1 MSRPGRDVAEPPSAV
16 RNNGRVA
23 DIPRSALSRTARLA
37 SLPLSAAGRAT
48 LGLGQRLAGRDR
60 ETVNSE
66 LQRRTAEQ
74 LFEVLGTLKGG
85 AMKFGQALSI
95 YEAAIPDEYAAP
107 YREALTKLQN
117 AAPAMPPATVHKIM
131 AHQFGTGW
139 RARFAEF
146 DDDAAAAASIG
157 QVHRGIWHDGRP
169 VAVKLQY
176 PGADAALKSDMDQ
189 LFRVA
194 PLLGMV
200 IPGTE
205 MKPLVAELRERI
217 LEELDYARE
226 ADNQRAFAAGYAGDE
241 KYLVPRVVASA
252 PKAIISEWVDG
263 TSLNRIVANGTRE
276 QRDRAGS
283 LLTELHFAA
292 PARVGLLH
300 ADPHPGN
307 YLLTD
312 DGRLAVIDFG
322 SVARLPDGAPP
333 IIGKVTRLALEG
345 HADLVVE
352 ALRGEGFIPPGY
364 HPDPELLM
372 DYVVPFVEPL
382 RHETFHF
389 TRTWMQAQ
397 FARMSDFSSEESRVA
412 RHLNLP
418 PSYLLIHRVT
428 LGSVAVMCQ
437 LDTNAPFRD
446 IVIEHLAGFHDPL

>member
-1 MSRPGRDVAEPPSAV
+1 MIGAAPTVSH
-16 RNNGRVA
+16 NGRVA
-23 DIPRSALSRTARLA
+23 DIPKGALNRTARLA

-48 LGLGQRLAGRDR
+48 LGLGQRLVGRDR
-60 ETVNSE
+60 DTVSSE

-117 AAPAMPPATVHKIM
+117 AAPPMPPATVHKIL
-131 AHQFGTGW
+131 AQQFGTGW

-146 DDDAAAAASIG
+146 DDTAAAAASIG

-176 PGADAALKSDMDQ
+176 PGADSALKSDMDQ

-200 IPGTE
+200 VPGTE

-263 TSLNRIVANGTRE
+263 TSLNRIVATGTRE
-276 QRDRAGS
+276 QRDLAGS

-322 SVARLPDGAPP
+322 SVARLPDGAPR
-333 IIGKVTRLALEG
+333 IIGQVTRLALEG

-397 FARMSDFSSEESRVA
+397 FARMSDFSTEESRVA

-437 LDTNAPFRD
+437 LDTNAAFRA
-446 IVIEHLAGFHDPL
+446 IVSEHLAGFHDPL